1 MGATCTRSIVPASSE
16 PATGLGSRLKTTL
29 NENWLQH
36 ALNED
41 EGGERMATIAINGFG
56 RIGRAAFKIILE
68 TPELDLRA
76 VNDLNSADDLAY
88 LLNYDTVYG
97 RYHNKVAPVSDGLRV
112 GERTYPV
119 FREQDPARLPW
130 RKLGIDIVLECTGMF
145 NQLPD
150 LQRHLTAGA
159 KTVILSAPAK
169 SPEIATMVHQV
180 NTTDGPTT
188 GIISCASCT
197 TNCITPVLEVMGRRI
212 GVEKAIMTTV
222 HAYTATQAIIDRPNK
237 KPRRGRAAA
246 ANLIPSSTGAAIATT
261 KALPQYAGKFDGL
274 AVRVPLAIGSLA
286 DLVFLTSRRTTVE
299 EVNRVFAE
307 EANSDRYRGVL
318 GVTDEPLV
326 SSDII
331 QDPRASIVDLDLTQV
346 VDGDLV
352 KVMSWYDNEW
362 GYTSQMIR
370 EAVRISKASRAAAIR
385 Y

>member
-1 MGATCTRSIVPASSE
+1 
-16 PATGLGSRLKTTL
+16 
-29 NENWLQH
+29 
-36 ALNED
+36 
-41 EGGERMATIAINGFG
+41 MATIAINGLG

-68 TPELDLRA
+68 TPELELRA
-76 VNDLNSADDLAY
+76 VNDLNAADDLAY

-97 RYHNKVAPVSDGLRV
+97 RYQKKVSPVSDGLRV
-112 GERTYPV
+112 EEKTYPV
-119 FREQDPARLPW
+119 FSEQDPARLPW
-130 RKLGIDIVLECTGMF
+130 RKLEIDIVLECTGMF

-150 LQRHLTAGA
+150 LQRHLAAGA

-169 SPEIATMVHQV
+169 SPEIATVVHRV
-180 NTTDGPTT
+180 NTADGPTT
-188 GIISCASCT
+188 GVISCASCT
-197 TNCITPVLEVMGRRI
+197 TNCIAPVVEVMGRRI

-222 HAYTATQAIIDRPNK
+222 HAYTATQAIVDRPNK
-237 KPRRGRAAA
+237 KRRRGRAAA
-246 ANLIPSSTGAAIATT
+246 ANLIPSSTGAALATT

-299 EVNRVFAE
+299 EVNTMFAE

-346 VDGDLV
+346 VDGNLV

-370 EAVRISKASRAAAIR
+370 EAVRIAGASKAITA
-385 Y
+385 